1 MAKIV
6 SSVFLLALLASG
18 VAYADPQMVG
28 VNKYELLKQYIGRA
42 SGGDGSEKYLSV
54 EKAMAKKA
62 LVDASKVG
70 VTFVRIAAAG
80 YEPIA
85 QGRHSDLELWM
96 SDPKKY
102 WQEVDAMFDDLDS
115 ANLQVVPNFVFN
127 PTQFPAINGETVADL
142 IGDPK
147 SRSYQ
152 MALKYIN
159 EFVYHYK
166 ARKTILFYEVS
177 NELNLQVDMDN
188 VGNCTKKPER
198 QHGPQFCNVLG
209 NYTTAQ
215 MIAFTRG
222 LAASIK
228 KQDPS
233 RSVSSGYS
241 IPRPSAEHLRANP
254 EWQANGKPNSWD
266 SVDEF
271 KKNIKDIHEGVDIIS
286 VHLYPLQNNGRFGNK
301 DARDPKILDTVVDAA
316 KAAGKPLFVGEYG
329 DSGRIDGRGDSY
341 SVRMMDRIAALKV
354 PYSAI
359 WTWELYQQGLYYA
372 KTDTDTEYSLE
383 PGRSDELIEHLRA
396 LAGKQ
401 GGQSR
406 VQGHGQGPGQARMM
420 EARASKSGGDE
431 SAPQVVLTWPLACAK
446 LSGSQDVHAVASSD
460 TKVKTV
466 QFLVDDK
473 VVAETNTPPYN
484 ARIDADQ
491 VSPGKH
497 VLTARAI
504 DDKDH
509 AANFNSNVIFG
520 KGADADCAVK

>member
-1 MAKIV
+1 MAKIISAV
-6 SSVFLLALLASG
+6 VLFALLGPG
-18 VAYADPQMVG
+18 VAFADTQMVG

-42 SGGDGSEKYLSV
+42 SGGDGSEKYLNV

-85 QGRHSDLELWM
+85 QGRHSDLELWI

-142 IGDPK
+142 IGNPK

-166 ARKTILFYEVS
+166 SRKTILFYEVS

-188 VGNCTKKPER
+188 VGNCTKKPDR
-198 QHGPQFCNVLG
+198 QHGPQFCSVLG

-233 RSVSSGYS
+233 RSISSGYS
-241 IPRPSAEHLRANP
+241 IPRPSAEHLRAKP
-254 EWQANGKPNSWD
+254 EWEANGKSSSWD
-266 SVDEF
+266 SADEF

-316 KAAGKPLFVGEYG
+316 KAAGKPLFLGEYG
-329 DSGRIDGRGDSY
+329 DSGRVDGRADSY
-341 SVRMMDRIAALKV
+341 SVRMMDRISALKV

-383 PGRSDELIEHLRA
+383 PGLTDDLIQHLHD
-396 LAGKQ
+396 LAAKQ
-401 GGQSR
+401 G
-406 VQGHGQGPGQARMM
+406 QAQAHPM
-420 EARASKSGGDE
+420 AAKGSKSSDQP
-431 SAPQVVLTWPLACAK
+431 PQVVLTWPLACAK
-446 LSGSQDVHAVASSD
+446 LAGSQDLHAVASSD
-460 TKVKTV
+460 SKLKTV

-473 VVAETNTPPYN
+473 VVGESITPPYT
-484 ARIDADQ
+484 AKIDADQ

-504 DDKDH
+504 DAENH

-520 KGADADCAVK
+520 KDGDADCAK